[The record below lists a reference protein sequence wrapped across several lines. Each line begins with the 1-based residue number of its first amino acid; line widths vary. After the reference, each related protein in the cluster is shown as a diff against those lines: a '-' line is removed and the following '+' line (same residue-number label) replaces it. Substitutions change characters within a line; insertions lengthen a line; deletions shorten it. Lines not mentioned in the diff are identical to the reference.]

1 MAACSELKSMRELM
15 ARDGPLI
22 LMGAHDALSA
32 KLIEHAGF
40 DAYMIGGFPL
50 VGARYAVPD
59 IGLKGLGEIAVGVR
73 DIISAT
79 RLPVLVDIDDGY
91 GDVKNVV
98 HTVHTYE
105 LMGAA
110 ALMIEDQK
118 WPKRC
123 GHMAGKTVVPIEEM
137 EAKLRAALAERINRD
152 TFIWART
159 DARGPL
165 GLEEAVRRAERYLSI
180 GADGI
185 FIEAPRSIEE
195 LERIGKTFAKVP
207 QIANP
212 LEGGLTPLLKPNE
225 LHELGFKVIGYG
237 TNLLMRVVRT
247 LELALADI
255 RDGKFALMGTGVGLA
270 DYIKLLGY
278 EDWARLEDAYGHWPE
293 KPK

>member
-1 MAACSELKSMRELM
+1 MRPLL
-15 ARDGPLI
+15 AREGPLI

-32 KLIEHAGF
+32 KLIERAGF
-40 DAYMIGGFPL
+40 EAYMIGGFPL
-50 VGARYAVPD
+50 VGARYGVPD
-59 IGLKGLGEIAVGVR
+59 IGLKGLGEIAAGVR
-73 DIISAT
+73 DIMSAS

-105 LMGAA
+105 AMGAA
-110 ALMIEDQK
+110 ALMIEDQR

-123 GHMAGKTVVPIEEM
+123 GHMAGKTVVPIEDM
-137 EAKLRAALAERINRD
+137 EAKLRAALSERMNPD

-165 GLEEAVRRAERYLSI
+165 GLDEALRRAERYLAL

-185 FIEAPRSIEE
+185 FIEAPRSLEE
-195 LERIGKTFAKVP
+195 LQTIGKAFGKVP

-212 LEGGLTPLLKPNE
+212 LEGGLTPLLKPAE

-237 TNLLMRVVRT
+237 TNLLMRVVKT
-247 LELALADI
+247 LEAAIADI

-270 DYIKLLGY
+270 EYLELLGY
-278 EDWARLEDAYGHWPE
+278 DDWVRVDETYGYSRG
-293 KPK
+293 

>member
-1 MAACSELKSMRELM
+1 MKPMRDLL

-40 DAYMIGGFPL
+40 EAYMIGGFPL

-59 IGLKGLGEIAVGVR
+59 IGLKGLGEISAGVR
-73 DIISAT
+73 DIMSAC

-105 LMGAA
+105 RMGAA
-110 ALMIEDQK
+110 ALMIEDQR

-123 GHMAGKTVVPIEEM
+123 GHMAGKSVVPVEEM
-137 EAKLRAALAERINRD
+137 ETKLRAALAERINRD

-165 GLEEAVRRAERYLSI
+165 GLDEAIRRAERYLSL

-185 FIEAPRSIEE
+185 FIEAPRSIDE
-195 LERIGKTFAKVP
+195 LERIGKTFGKVP

-212 LEGGLTPLLKPNE
+212 LEGGLTPLLKPDE

-237 TNLLMRVVRT
+237 TNLLMRIVKT
-247 LELALADI
+247 IGLALNDI
-255 RDGKFALMGTGVGLA
+255 REGKFALMGTGIGLA

-278 EDWARLEDAYGHWPE
+278 EDWARLDDDYGSP
-293 KPK
+293 PSSSGQR